1 MMNSTVLFL
10 YFLLFMT
17 TLVSAIVFMW
27 KSMTESFKALGTP
40 IQSNVHPE
48 MRDVESGT
56 ELLVFHAGE
65 EEDDDDGEGDV
76 VVVRR

>member
-1 MMNSTVLFL
+1 MNSTVLFL

-17 TLVSAIVFMW
+17 TLVSAVVFMW
-27 KSMTESFKALGTP
+27 KSMTESFKALGDP
-40 IQSNVHPE
+40 IKTNVHPE
-48 MRDVESGT
+48 MRDVQSGT

-76 VVVRR
+76 VVVRK

>member
-1 MMNSTVLFL
+1 MNSTVLFL

-27 KSMTESFKALGTP
+27 KSMTESFKALGDP
-40 IQSNVHPE
+40 IRTNVHPE
-48 MRDVESGT
+48 MRDVQSGT
-56 ELLVFHAGE
+56 ELLVFHAS
-65 EEDDDDGEGDV
+65 EDEDEDDGEGDV

>member
-1 MMNSTVLFL
+1 MNSTVLFL

-27 KSMTESFKALGTP
+27 KSMTESFKALGQP
-40 IQSNVHPE
+40 IKHNVHPE
-48 MRDVESGT
+48 MRDVQSGT
-56 ELLVFHAGE
+56 ELLVFHASDD
-65 EEDDDDGEGDV
+65 EDDDDSEGDV

>member
-1 MMNSTVLFL
+1 MNSTVLFL

-17 TLVSAIVFMW
+17 TLVSAVVFMW
-27 KSMTESFKALGTP
+27 KSMTESFKALGDP
-40 IQSNVHPE
+40 IKTNVHPE
-48 MRDVESGT
+48 MRDVQSGT

-65 EEDDDDGEGDV
+65 EEDEDDGEGDV